1 MHITADPAL
10 LSDTLRYRLQARR
23 TLQQDEVRISVN
35 VKVLIQ
41 TRDNDQ
47 ATLDRRIHDALG
59 AFMSTRW
66 LLSRIERGGDAAG
79 YERVQLV
86 AITRVKATE
95 NYNLAERARLASHEG
110 LSLENPR
117 VDYGL
122 SIDEVDRLVT
132 EMRYDI
138 IRQVN
143 EQIAGF
149 NRETGREWR
158 LGDIEFGIEQLA
170 DRARRTGKGAY
181 RDTDDLLGRLDPEYD
196 EGSLSGSERITLTA
210 AVTLRATPP
219 SAAEHPYTLRA
230 PEVVTG

>member
-1 MHITADPAL
+1 MSLAIDTTPQV
-10 LSDTLRYRLQARR
+10 DTLRYRLQTRR

-35 VKVLIQ
+35 VKALIP
-41 TRDNDQ
+41 TRDHDQ
-47 ATLDRRIHDALG
+47 TALERRIHDALG
-59 AFMSTRW
+59 AFISTRW
-66 LLSRIERGGDAAG
+66 LLSRIERAGDAAG

-86 AITRVKATE
+86 AIARVKAAE
-95 NYNLAERARLASHEG
+95 NHNLAERARLASHEG

-143 EQIAGF
+143 QQIEGF
-149 NRETGREWR
+149 KQETGREWR
-158 LGDIEFGIEQLA
+158 LGDIEFGVERMA

-181 RDTDDLLGRLDPEYD
+181 RDVEDLLGSIDPEYD
-196 EGSLSGSERITLTA
+196 EGSLSGSERITLVA
-210 AVTLRATPP
+210 GVTLRSTHA
-219 SAAEHPYTLRA
+219 
-230 PEVVTG
+230 